1 MKQPE
6 KYGMIALAAFLLL
19 TGCGRQ
25 QDSAETEPNT
35 MDQAAAEVS
44 LEAGANSEAEQSL
57 EAEAN
62 SETGTSPERKT
73 SSEAAE
79 GQVSEPTEIHLV
91 QEGDGVMRVDAV
103 AKMPEQGLENVKKL
117 TARCKVWNDA
127 DKEQAAKIL
136 VPDAAKDAW
145 TIDEQGAW
153 NYQNN
158 AEMVRIDTGI
168 YYIRSTY
175 DKKSYYGPT
184 IIENFPNT
192 YFDQGKDLGFLTV
205 QEAEEQAKEFLK
217 DLGIEQVGIKRIY
230 SVDQEKLNESVAER
244 ATEEGNELFAEKTG
258 LDPSDHWT
266 EEDEYYLI
274 EAVTEIDGIE
284 VKEFGYLRDDYTS
297 IPGSLIEIAIGKD
310 GVEYLATNAVY
321 EKLEEETVSLQGP
334 EQILEKVR
342 GKFELLILDFEVLVE
357 EMRLIYYPILENLE
371 EAAATLQP
379 VWEVQIEV
387 EGNHINYY
395 FDGETGKKLVW

>member
-1 MKQPE
+1 MKHPE

-44 LEAGANSEAEQSL
+44 LEAGE
-57 EAEAN
+57 N

-73 SSEAAE
+73 SSEVAE

-91 QEGDGVMRVDAV
+91 QEGDGVMRVDAAV
-103 AKMPEQGLENVKKL
+103 EMPEQGLENVKKL

-153 NYQNN
+153 SYQND
-158 AEMVRIDTGI
+158 AETVRIDTGI
-168 YYIRSTY
+168 YYIQSTY
-175 DKKSYYGPT
+175 DKKSYYGPA

-192 YFDQGKDLGFLTV
+192 YFDQGKDLGFLPV

-217 DLGIEQVGIKRIY
+217 KLGIEQVGIKRVY
-230 SVDQEKLNESVAER
+230 SVNQEKLNESVAER
-244 ATEEGNELFAEKTG
+244 ASQEGDELFAEKAG

-321 EKLEEETVSLQGP
+321 EKLGEENVSLQEP

-342 GKFELLILDFEVLVE
+342 EKFDLLILDFEVLVE
-357 EMRLIYYPILENLE
+357 EMRVIYYPILQDLE
-371 EAAATLQP
+371 EATATLQP

-395 FDGETGKKLVW
+395 FDGETGKELVW